1 MYSQKNKL
9 KPSLSDVKA
18 SNEITIESLTDGVL
32 NRFCRLP
39 ELDNLWFT
47 GDDERD
53 LYDAIE
59 SSLHTNKRNKSF
71 PSDLSYDDF
80 DSIDDFLEY
89 EKENANYI
97 WVATM
102 ILTDRELVDHIAYEL
117 RYHRRENIAVIND
130 KDIEIAWR
138 YEDGRMS

>member
-18 SNEITIESLTDGVL
+18 SNEITIESSSGVL

-39 ELDNLWFT
+39 ELDNLWFS
-47 GDDERD
+47 GDERD
-53 LYDAIE
+53 LYEAIDL
-59 SSLHTNKRNKSF
+59 SLHTNKLNNSF

-80 DSIDDFLEY
+80 DSIDDFLEF
-89 EKENANYI
+89 EEANASYI
-97 WVATM
+97 CVTKL
-102 ILTDRELVDHIAYEL
+102 IYTDRELVDYIASEM
-117 RYHRRENIAVIND
+117 RYYRNRREYIAVIND